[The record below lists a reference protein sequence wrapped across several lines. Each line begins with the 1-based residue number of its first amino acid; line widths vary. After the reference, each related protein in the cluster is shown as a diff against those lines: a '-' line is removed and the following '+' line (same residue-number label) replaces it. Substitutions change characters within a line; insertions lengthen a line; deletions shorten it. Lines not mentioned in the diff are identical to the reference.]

1 MAIYLDHAATTPL
14 LPSALSAYVS
24 ALGVVGNPSSIH
36 SQGQQ
41 AKRMLEESRE
51 VVAASLGADPVEVV
65 FTSGGTESINL
76 GVKGLYWKRQQGA
89 AAGGAGGAT
98 GARAGGGA
106 GGAGAGGGAG
116 AEGGAAGAGAGA
128 AGVSGAG
135 GSMPRRPRVLVPG
148 GEHHATND
156 AVEWLAQYEGAV
168 IEWLP
173 VDSVGRL
180 HPEVLE
186 AALARGSGGAA
197 VGSNAAGGG
206 VSVTG
211 AANVAGAV
219 DGGSAVSGAGAVDGG
234 SAVSEAGAVDD
245 VTAASGTGAADDVAL
260 VSFLWANN
268 EVGTIQ
274 PVAELAAVAAKYG
287 VPVHV
292 DAVSAYG
299 YVPIDFHA
307 IGVAALSVSAHKIG
321 GPVGVGALL
330 LSRTADV
337 VPLIHGG
344 GQQRGRSGTQDVAG
358 AVAFAAA
365 AQNAVSTLPTFAPAL
380 EELRDRLVS
389 GIRSAVPT
397 AVLRGDPSPEGRLPG
412 NAHFTFEGCEGDSL
426 LFLLDVAG
434 FSVSTGSAC
443 QAGVPEVS
451 HVLVAMGVPELEARG
466 ALRFTLGHGTT
477 AAEVDALV
485 AALPA
490 AVARA
495 TKAGFAD
502 RAVA

>member
-14 LPSALSAYVS
+14 LPLALSAYVS

-89 AAGGAGGAT
+89 VGSGAPGEAPGGARGA
-98 GARAGGGA
+98 ARA
-106 GGAGAGGGAG
+106 
-116 AEGGAAGAGAGA
+116 
-128 AGVSGAG
+128 
-135 GSMPRRPRVLVPG
+135 PRRPRVLVPG

-168 IEWLP
+168 IQWLP

-186 AALARGSGGAA
+186 TALA
-197 VGSNAAGGG
+197 
-206 VSVTG
+206 
-211 AANVAGAV
+211 
-219 DGGSAVSGAGAVDGG
+219 DGGS
-234 SAVSEAGAVDD
+234 
-245 VTAASGTGAADDVAL
+245 DDVAL

-365 AQNAVSTLPTFAPAL
+365 AHNAVETLPAFAPAL
-380 EELRDRLVS
+380 GELRDRLVS
-389 GIRSAVPT
+389 GIRSSVPT
-397 AVLRGDPSPEGRLPG
+397 AVLRGDPTPVGRLPG

-477 AAEVDALV
+477 AVEVDALV